1 MSFDLFFESLPLRGA
16 PISPERAWHEVA
28 DVLEPLTLSILF
40 WDAAIASWWLFAR
53 DHTQE
58 EEIAAVLAIPGGW
71 QLTAVVHLAWIG
83 EEDETQDGEDG
94 EEEDDPDA
102 EDPEHQGHQSPDTM
116 SVFGSSLG
124 DPEEEAE
131 MVEVTVEVED
141 DPSLESELAAEE
153 VD

>member
-1 MSFDLFFESLPLRGA
+1 MVAVRPRPHARGGNRRGA
-16 PISPERAWHEVA
+16 RH
-28 DVLEPLTLSILF
+28 
-40 WDAAIASWWLFAR
+40 
-53 DHTQE
+53 
-58 EEIAAVLAIPGGW
+58 PGGW
-71 QLTAVVHLAWIG
+71 QLDAVVHLAWIG

-94 EEEDDPDA
+94 EEEGDPDA

-116 SVFGSSLG
+116 SVFVSSLG

>member
-1 MSFDLFFESLPLRGA
+1 MGKWWEKLGKPKEPRLCPLDEGK
-16 PISPERAWHEVA
+16 SPR
-28 DVLEPLTLSILF
+28 LG
-40 WDAAIASWWLFAR
+40 
-53 DHTQE
+53 DH
-58 EEIAAVLAIPGGW
+58 
-71 QLTAVVHLAWIG
+71 
-83 EEDETQDGEDG
+83 G

>member
-1 MSFDLFFESLPLRGA
+1 M
-16 PISPERAWHEVA
+16 
-28 DVLEPLTLSILF
+28 
-40 WDAAIASWWLFAR
+40 
-53 DHTQE
+53 
-58 EEIAAVLAIPGGW
+58 
-71 QLTAVVHLAWIG
+71 TAVVHLAWIG
-83 EEDETQDGEDG
+83 EEDETQDGEDS

-116 SVFGSSLG
+116 SVVGSSLG
-124 DPEEEAE
+124 DPEEGAE